1 MKEYECYLSVGS
13 NLGDR
18 AEYIRQAIEYVGASD
33 KIQLKSVSSLYET
46 PPWGNINQPSFLNGA
61 FSLVSTISPQE
72 LLGLCQSVEQSLG
85 RVRHEHWGPRTI
97 DIDLLYIDGMRLNT
111 PELVLPHPYMLER
124 AFVLVPLV
132 EIAPDLLID
141 GLSVKE
147 HLNKLS
153 DGDTVVLWR

>member
-132 EIAPDLLID
+132 EIAPDLLVD
-141 GLSVKE
+141 GVSVKE
-147 HLNKLS
+147 HLDKLA
-153 DGDTVVLWR
+153 DVDTVVLWR

>member
-46 PPWGNINQPSFLNGA
+46 PPWGIINQPSFLNGA

>member
-13 NLGDR
+13 HLGDR

>member
-97 DIDLLYIDGMRLNT
+97 DIDLLYIDGIRLNT

-147 HLNKLS
+147 HLTKLS

>member
-97 DIDLLYIDGMRLNT
+97 DIDLLYIDGMRLHT

>member
-141 GLSVKE
+141 GLSVKQ

>member
-1 MKEYECYLSVGS
+1 
-13 NLGDR
+13 
-18 AEYIRQAIEYVGASD
+18 
-33 KIQLKSVSSLYET
+33 
-46 PPWGNINQPSFLNGA
+46 
-61 FSLVSTISPQE
+61 
-72 LLGLCQSVEQSLG
+72 
-85 RVRHEHWGPRTI
+85 
-97 DIDLLYIDGMRLNT
+97 MRLNT

>member
-97 DIDLLYIDGMRLNT
+97 DIDLLYIDGIKLNT

-141 GLSVKE
+141 GPSVKE

>member
-18 AEYIRQAIEYVGASD
+18 AKYIRQAIEYVGASD

>member
-33 KIQLKSVSSLYET
+33 KIQLNSVSSLYET

-97 DIDLLYIDGMRLNT
+97 DIDLLYIDGIRLNT

-147 HLNKLS
+147 HLTKLS

>member
-72 LLGLCQSVEQSLG
+72 LLGLCQSVEQILG

-141 GLSVKE
+141 GLSVKQ